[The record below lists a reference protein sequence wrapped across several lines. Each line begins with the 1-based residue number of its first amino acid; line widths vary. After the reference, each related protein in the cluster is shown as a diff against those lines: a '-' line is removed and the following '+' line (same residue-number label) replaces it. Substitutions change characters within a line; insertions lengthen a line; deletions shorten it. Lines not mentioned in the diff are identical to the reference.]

1 MSAASDKRAAKRIG
15 DLGPASI
22 RGHQGEWASELPRA
36 ARAAGVL
43 AAPDDV
49 RVSIY
54 YFSRSLMRGE
64 DRADGSAERDAR
76 SATPREPPENNS

>member
-1 MSAASDKRAAKRIG
+1 
-15 DLGPASI
+15 
-22 RGHQGEWASELPRA
+22 
-36 ARAAGVL
+36 VL